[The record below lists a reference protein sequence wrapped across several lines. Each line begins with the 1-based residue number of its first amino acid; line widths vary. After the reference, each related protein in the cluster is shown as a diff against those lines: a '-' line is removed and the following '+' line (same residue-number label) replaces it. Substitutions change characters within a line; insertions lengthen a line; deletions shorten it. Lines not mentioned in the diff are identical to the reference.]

1 MDIVLAGAGVFVTLL
16 VVAAMVLI
24 VPRGTEHAEGS
35 ASNQAPTPDAEEAP
49 VPVPVPVANA

>member
-24 VPRGTEHAEGS
+24 VPRGTERADGS
-35 ASNQAPTPDAEEAP
+35 TSNQAPTPDAEEAP
-49 VPVPVPVANA
+49 GPVPVANA